1 MCFEI
6 APRFL
11 EFDQDH
17 KGTAQYRLHPRRK
30 IVIVKAKTIL
40 YKSSSHGDCDLRN
53 PIPETVILEM
63 PQYPTGVVE
72 NRGAVT
78 VCF

>member
-1 MCFEI
+1 MCFEMV
-6 APRFL
+6 PGFL

-17 KGTAQYRLHPRRK
+17 KGTAQYRLHPCRK

-40 YKSSSHGDCDLRN
+40 YKNSGHWDCDFRD
-53 PIPETVILEM
+53 PILAAVILEM

-78 VCF
+78 ICF